1 MSEPS
6 SLSHGFVLGPYR
18 VRPKQEQIQ
27 GPERTHH
34 LEPKVMQVLVTLAE
48 NAQRPVS
55 RDQLLETVW
64 AGTVVGD
71 EVVSRAISLLR
82 GYLQDERKNPRFI
95 RTIPKTGY
103 ELIHPVFPLEAAAPG
118 NLPAEGTPKPPVQDA
133 AAEAH
138 LPIAAAPRKRH
149 LRLWAVGL
157 ALGMVLVAAWSL
169 LGTREATTV
178 SATVAVLPFKLNGDA
193 DGLPYIREGLADYL
207 INRLSQASNLRVV
220 AKRSSFAN
228 FDTTI
233 DARGLGSLLGADYII
248 DGTLSQGPGK
258 RLHAT
263 LYLVE
268 TESGTNRAAAQVAWA
283 STDIP
288 GLQQA
293 TLDLA
298 TDALSKV
305 LPLRFDVDVRP
316 PEPVNQAA
324 YRAYLEAK
332 YQWSLR
338 GETRIDR
345 AIELL
350 RETIRLEP
358 GFAEGHLALAQ
369 ALAIEPFYTS
379 QSVDAGFSEARVY
392 AARASRLNPALRPDA
407 DALEGFMLK
416 QEWRWQEAL
425 DQLEQALSADPENL
439 MAHYWYSTLLSSLGR
454 FEDALVHIES
464 AQRLDPVS
472 PFINDRL
479 AVAYMWQ
486 GNMEAAAERY
496 QVATRLG
503 YLESIQPKSFFV
515 FLKRMARY
523 DELGEL
529 LLRQGYDENWVQP
542 FIDAL
547 HSTARRANATR
558 VLEAAM
564 ARGDIPVEL
573 RFGIWTFLGDADRAL
588 ASFELNPKTPDI
600 EYLWAEE
607 TAFLRDHAHFPALL
621 EKLNLTDVIPQA

>member
-6 SLSHGFVLGPYR
+6 TLSHGFVLGPYR
-18 VRPKQEQIQ
+18 VRPRQEQIQ
-27 GPERTHH
+27 GPEGTQH

-82 GYLQDERKNPRFI
+82 GYLEDERKNPRFI

-103 ELIHPVFPLEAAAPG
+103 ELIHPVFPLDAEVPG
-118 NLPAEGTPKPPVQDA
+118 ILPAGEAPKATAQHDA
-133 AAEAH
+133 AESQ
-138 LPIAAAPRKRH
+138 LPIASASGKRR
-149 LRLWAVGL
+149 LGLWAVGL
-157 ALGMVLVAAWSL
+157 ALVLIAAWSL
-169 LGTREATTV
+169 LSLRETAQP

-193 DGLPYIREGLADYL
+193 DGLPYVREGLADYL

-248 DGTLSQGPGK
+248 DGTLSEGPGK
-258 RLHAT
+258 RLNAT

-268 TESGTNRAAAQVAWA
+268 TESGTNRAAAQLEWT

-293 TLDLA
+293 TLELA

-305 LPLRFDVDVRP
+305 LPVRFDVEVQP

-338 GETRIDR
+338 GEARIGR

-350 RETIRLEP
+350 RETVRLEP

-369 ALAIEPFYTS
+369 ALAIEPFYTD
-379 QSVDAGFSEARVY
+379 QSVDAGFREARVY
-392 AARASRLNPALRPDA
+392 AAQASRLNPALKPDT
-407 DALEGFMLK
+407 DALKGFMLK

-425 DQLEQALSADPENL
+425 DQLEQALRADPDNL

-464 AQRLDPVS
+464 AQHLDPVS
-472 PFINDRL
+472 PFLNDRL

-529 LLRQGYDENWVQP
+529 LMRQGYDANWVEP
-542 FIDAL
+542 FTDAL
-547 HSTARRANATR
+547 RDPARRSYATP

-564 ARGDIPVEL
+564 ARGDIPVAL
-573 RFGIWTFLGDADRAL
+573 RFGIWTFLGDAQRAI
-588 ASFELNPKTPDI
+588 ANFELNPKTPDI

-607 TAFLRDHAHFPALL
+607 TAFLRDHADFPVLL
-621 EKLNLTDVIPQA
+621 DKLKLTDVIPQA

>member
-1 MSEPS
+1 MSELS
-6 SLSHGFVLGPYR
+6 TLSHGFQLGPYC
-18 VRPKQEQIQ
+18 VRPRQEQIQ
-27 GPERTHH
+27 GPERTYH

-48 NAQRPVS
+48 HALQPVS

-103 ELIHPVFPLEAAAPG
+103 ELIHPISPLEPE
-118 NLPAEGTPKPPVQDA
+118 LPIGPPAGGPHTSTTQDA
-133 AAEAH
+133 ASGSQ
-138 LPIAAAPRKRH
+138 LPVASAFGYRH
-149 LRLWAVGL
+149 LRLWAAGL
-157 ALGMVLVAAWSL
+157 SLLLLTAWSL
-169 LGTREATTV
+169 LSVREGAME
-178 SATVAVLPFKLNGDA
+178 SATVAVLPFKINGDA
-193 DGLPYIREGLADYL
+193 EALSYIREGLADYL
-207 INRLSQASNLRVV
+207 INRLSQARNLHVV

-228 FDTTI
+228 FDATI

-248 DGTLSQGPGK
+248 DGTLSDGPSA
-258 RLHAT
+258 RLNAT
-263 LYLVE
+263 VYLVE
-268 TESGTNRAAAQVAWA
+268 TESGTNRASAQVAWA
-283 STDIP
+283 NTDIP

-293 TLDLA
+293 TFESAL
-298 TDALSKV
+298 DALGKV
-305 LPLRFDVDVRP
+305 LRVRFDVEVQP
-316 PEPVNQAA
+316 PERVNQAA

-338 GETRIDR
+338 GEARIGR

-350 RETIRLEP
+350 REAIQAEP

-369 ALAIEPFYTS
+369 ALAIEPFYTN
-379 QSVDAGFSEARVY
+379 QSVDAGFAAARVY
-392 AARASRLNPALRPDA
+392 AAQASRLNPELKPDA

-425 DQLEQALSADPENL
+425 DRLEQALRADPESL

-454 FEDALVHIES
+454 FEDALVHIKW
-464 AQRLDPVS
+464 AQRQDPIS

-479 AVAYMWQ
+479 AVAYMWR

-515 FLKRMARY
+515 FLKRTERY

-529 LLRQGYDENWVQP
+529 LLRQGYDANWVEP

-547 HSTARRANATR
+547 RHPARRSSATR
-558 VLEAAM
+558 VLEAAI
-564 ARGDIPVEL
+564 AREEIPLEL
-573 RFGIWTFLGDADRAL
+573 RFGIWTFLGDANRAL
-588 ASFELNPKTPDI
+588 ASFELDPKTPDI

-607 TAFLRDHAHFPALL
+607 TAFLRNHPDFPALL
-621 EKLNLTDVIPQA
+621 EKLNLAYLIPRA